1 MFEASIPG
9 VKEYTL
15 GSRAACYVV
24 KGLEYA
30 LSGMAAGFV
39 GQGVSN
45 ALMVARYDAFVC
57 MQHRCQVPSTWMA
70 VFPVSCAHAA

>member
-9 VKEYTL
+9 VKQYTL
-15 GSRAACYVV
+15 GARAACYVV

-30 LSGMAAGFV
+30 LSGIAAGFV

-45 ALMVARYDAFVC
+45 TLMVARCVLFVAWWASLK
-57 MQHRCQVPSTWMA
+57 QSTA
-70 VFPVSCAHAA
+70 SHTSTYYHSIPT